1 MARYAQFINSGADVA
16 ENLGKLS
23 ASFSAIRS
31 SIVLMAR
38 VEPLDKDIDVVDE
51 ATDVVG
57 VKAGTFDVV
66 DDVFTTGV
74 GAVGLAAALI
84 ALRTDVRV
92 LRVEGI
98 VKLNEYLKYTKIK

>member
-1 MARYAQFINSGADVA
+1 
-16 ENLGKLS
+16 
-23 ASFSAIRS
+23 
-31 SIVLMAR
+31 MAR

-57 VKAGTFDVV
+57 VKAETGDVV
-66 DDVFTTGV
+66 DDVFTAGV
-74 GAVGLAAALI
+74 GAVGLATALI

-98 VKLNEYLKYTKIK
+98 GNLNEHLKYTKRK

>member
-1 MARYAQFINSGADVA
+1 
-16 ENLGKLS
+16 
-23 ASFSAIRS
+23 
-31 SIVLMAR
+31 MAR

-57 VKAGTFDVV
+57 VKAETFDVV
-66 DDVFTTGV
+66 DDVFTAGV

-98 VKLNEYLKYTKIK
+98 VNLNEYLKYTEGK